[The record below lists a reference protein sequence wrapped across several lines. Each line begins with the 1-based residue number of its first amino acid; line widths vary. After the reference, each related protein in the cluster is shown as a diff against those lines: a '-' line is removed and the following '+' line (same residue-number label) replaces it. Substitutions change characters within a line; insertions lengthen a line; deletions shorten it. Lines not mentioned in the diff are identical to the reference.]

1 MMNHPVKSKE
11 QKGVVLV
18 ITLVLLLIVTLLASS
33 SVQLS
38 TVYGRMA
45 RNITDTTVAF
55 RAAEAAL
62 LEAELIAETETSL
75 TAYQANAAGKY
86 EIVDVNSLPR
96 WDDPDVDIWEGTNSV
111 AVAYGDGSEQP
122 RYIIEFVKTLLS
134 EDDRLN
140 LDNVGGGTG
149 ADRTQVFRI
158 IARGKGKTDAAE
170 VLLQST
176 YGKKF

>member
-1 MMNHPVKSKE
+1 MNIVFESKK

-38 TVYGRMA
+38 TIYGRMA
-45 RNITDTTVAF
+45 RNITDTNVAF

-62 LEAELIAETETSL
+62 LEAEAIAEAETSL
-75 TAYQANAAGKY
+75 TAYQANAEGKY
-86 EIVDVNSLPR
+86 EIVGITELPR
-96 WDDPDVDIWEGTNSV
+96 WDDPDVDLWSGTNSV
-111 AVAYGDGSEQP
+111 AVTYGDGASQP

-140 LDNVGGGTG
+140 LDNVGGGSG

-158 IARGKGKTDAAE
+158 IARGTGKTNSAE